1 MKRFS
6 EFVSDDLQENLLGKT
21 YAFTQYRKHEKDKAK
36 VVSLANRIQEK
47 CKNGVQENDT
57 NLKINHLLS
66 AVFDLASAVKLQ
78 SDLASSVASIATASN
93 LMAQNVRKE
102 IDVALQKQRT
112 KR

>member
-6 EFVSDDLQENLLGKT
+6 QFLPDELQENLLGKT

-36 VVSLANRIQEK
+36 VVSIANRIQEK
-47 CKNGVQENDT
+47 CKNGVQEDNL

-66 AVFDLASAVKLQ
+66 AVFDLASAIKLQ
-78 SDLASSVASIATASN
+78 SGLSASVASITTASN
-93 LMAQNVRKE
+93 LMVQNVSKE
-102 IDVALQKQRT
+102 LDAALEKQKI

>member
-6 EFVSDDLQENLLGKT
+6 EFVSGDLKENFLGKA
-21 YAFTQYRKHEKDKAK
+21 YAFTQYRNHEKNKAK

-47 CKNGVQENDT
+47 CRNGVQEDDT

-66 AVFDLASAVKLQ
+66 AVFDLASALKLQ
-78 SDLASSVASIATASN
+78 TELSSSVASISTASN

-102 IDVALQKQRT
+102 IDSALEKQKI
-112 KR
+112 KW

>member
-6 EFVSDDLQENLLGKT
+6 EFVSDDLKENFLGKA

-36 VVSLANRIQEK
+36 VVGLANRIQEK
-47 CKNGVQENDT
+47 CRNGVQEGDT

-66 AVFDLASAVKLQ
+66 AVFDLASALKVEA
-78 SDLASSVASIATASN
+78 DLSSSVASIATASN
-93 LMAQNVRKE
+93 VMSQNVRRE
-102 IDVALQKQRT
+102 IDAALEKQKI